1 MVNMLRNRSGALL
14 LGILGLAIFVF
25 LNLSISTLTGVRID
39 LTQDKLFTL
48 SEGTKNILKSMNK
61 PATLTLYYSR
71 ELGEAAPPLGLH
83 ATRVRDILKE
93 FAAESAGNL
102 TILEKEPE
110 PFSETEDIVVKA
122 GLQGLPLDESGDK
135 VYFGLI
141 GEQGDAKGV
150 IPMFQLERDRF
161 LEYDLARMVAKL
173 QNPDPARIG
182 IWTSAPMFGDVTAR
196 MRGMPSQPWAIVSNM
211 QQNFAVR
218 QIVLPEQL
226 GEDVDLLVLA
236 HAADLKDEELY
247 AIDQYLMRGGKA
259 MIFVDPYSEGAGSR
273 RMTMGA
279 IPTASDLE
287 KLLGTWGV
295 EITAGKIAGD
305 RSLARL
311 VNAGSERQLIPAPYI
326 TWLQLGTS
334 NISRT
339 DLVTSNLN
347 RLNLASAGSINLMEG
362 AQLKGEP
369 LFWTTLESQLVDVKH
384 VSGQRP
390 DIQGMVERFEPSGKQ
405 KILAMRLSGA
415 VKSAFPDGPPQS
427 KESGNQ
433 VAQEGDKPKDS
444 EEVSEVAKGEA
455 KPKLKPH
462 VAESQVPLN
471 LILVA
476 DSDLLSDAFWVQARE
491 FFGRRF
497 SVPVA
502 NNGDFVLNAVENLS
516 GASDLI
522 GLRSRGTAR
531 RPFTKVEAMAKAAQ
545 QQFQAEEQRLMRQLE
560 ETEKKI
566 LGLQGGPVGS
576 AKGDAVEQRKL
587 TPEQE
592 AEIKKFTE
600 EMLATRR
607 ALRQVR
613 HNLKKDIEGLRNK
626 LSFLNIALVPILVT
640 VAAGGLGAA
649 RMRRRRRS
657 VSATE

>member
-14 LGILGLAIFVF
+14 WGIVGLAFFVF

-173 QNPDPARIG
+173 QNPAPARIG

-295 EITAGKIAGD
+295 KITAGKIAGD

-326 TWLQLGTS
+326 TWLQLGAS

-415 VKSAFPDGPPQS
+415 VKSAFPDGPPHS

-444 EEVSEVAKGEA
+444 REVSEVAKGEA

-626 LSFLNIALVPILVT
+626 LSFLNIALVPVLVT

>member
-1 MVNMLRNRSGALL
+1 MASMLRNRSGAFL
-14 LGILGLAIFVF
+14 LGIVALAVFVF
-25 LNLSISTLTGVRID
+25 SNFSISALTGIRID

-93 FAAESAGNL
+93 FAAVSAGNL

-182 IWTSAPMFGDVTAR
+182 IWTSAPMFGDVTAQ

-236 HAADLKDEELY
+236 HAARLKDEELY

-279 IPTASDLE
+279 TPTASDLK

-295 EITAGKIAGD
+295 EITEGKIAGD

-311 VNAGSERQLIPAPYI
+311 VNAGTERQLIPAPYI
-326 TWLQLGTS
+326 TWLQLGAS
-334 NISRT
+334 NISRA

-347 RLNLASAGSINLMEG
+347 RLNLASAGSITLKKG

-390 DIQGMVERFEPSGKQ
+390 DIQGMVERFEPSGEQ
-405 KILAMRLSGA
+405 KILAMRLSGS
-415 VKSAFPDGPPQS
+415 VKSAFPDGPP
-427 KESGNQ
+427 KFEEAENQ
-433 VAQEGDKPKDS
+433 VAQEGDTPKDLG
-444 EEVSEVAKGEA
+444 ETPETAKGKA
-455 KPKLKPH
+455 KPKAKPH
-462 VAESQVPLN
+462 VVESQVPLN

-476 DSDLLSDAFWVQARE
+476 DTDMLSNAFWVQARE

-566 LGLQGGPVGS
+566 LGLQGGAAGP
-576 AKGDAVEQRKL
+576 AQGDAVAQSKL
-587 TPEQE
+587 TPEQDV
-592 AEIKKFTE
+592 EIKKFTE

-613 HNLKKDIEGLRNK
+613 HNLKKDIEGLRNR

>member
-444 EEVSEVAKGEA
+444 GEVSEVAKGEA

-566 LGLQGGPVGS
+566 LGLQGGTVGS

>member
-14 LGILGLAIFVF
+14 LGIVGLAIFVF

-326 TWLQLGTS
+326 TWLQLGAS

-415 VKSAFPDGPPQS
+415 VKSAFPDGPPHS

-444 EEVSEVAKGEA
+444 GEVSEVAKGEA

-566 LGLQGGPVGS
+566 LGLQGGLVGS

>member
-1 MVNMLRNRSGALL
+1 MVNMLRNRSGVLL
-14 LGILGLAIFVF
+14 LGIVGLAIFVF

-545 QQFQAEEQRLMRQLE
+545 QQYQAEEQRLMRQLE

-566 LGLQGGPVGS
+566 LGLQGGPVGP

>member
-415 VKSAFPDGPPQS
+415 VKSAFPDGPPHS

>member
-347 RLNLASAGSINLMEG
+347 RLNLASAGTINLMEG

-415 VKSAFPDGPPQS
+415 VKSAFPDGPPHS

-444 EEVSEVAKGEA
+444 GEVSEVAKGEA

-545 QQFQAEEQRLMRQLE
+545 QQYQAEEQRLMRQLE

-566 LGLQGGPVGS
+566 LGLQGGPAGP

-640 VAAGGLGAA
+640 VTAGGLGAA

>member
-1 MVNMLRNRSGALL
+1 MVNMLRNRSGVLL
-14 LGILGLAIFVF
+14 LGIVGLAIFVF

-566 LGLQGGPVGS
+566 LGLQGGTVGS
-576 AKGDAVEQRKL
+576 AKGDAIEQRKL

>member
-444 EEVSEVAKGEA
+444 DEVSEVAKGEA
-455 KPKLKPH
+455 KPKRKPH